1 MINTKFRTNL
11 LDLFILLCI
20 FFSITG
26 YILARAEKTS
36 LNKLIEGKEKI
47 GIEVYIPDVHQSG
60 SAYTTELFKVGNKSA
75 ITIRNRPYTQLEIIK
90 TEIKQKT
97 TLLPNLSGSF
107 KVIKDPTK
115 NHLKDYYVTLTDI
128 ALKTKDGFVI
138 GGNKI
143 KTGNPVELE
152 GFNYR
157 LNGKVINIYT
167 INEEEHNQEHK

>member
-1 MINTKFRTNL
+1 VPNTKFKINL

-36 LNKLIEGKEKI
+36 LNKVIEGKEKI
-47 GIEVYIPDVHQSG
+47 GIEVYIPDVHQSDPKY
-60 SAYTTELFKVGNKSA
+60 AKELFKTGDKSA

-90 TEIKQKT
+90 TETKQKT
-97 TLLPNLSGSF
+97 ALLPNLSGSF
-107 KVIKDPTK
+107 KVIDDPTK
-115 NHLKDYYVTLTDI
+115 NHIKDYYVTLADT

-143 KTGNPVELE
+143 KIGNPVELE

-157 LNGKVINIYT
+157 LNGKVIDIYS
-167 INEEEHNQEHK
+167 IEEYNQEHK